1 MAKYKVEV
9 GGFVSV
15 CRHRTFTIYAADET
29 EAEEKAIGRFIDAQQ
44 NNNGN
49 MCEEG
54 TVNSIEET
62 F

>member
-15 CRHRTFTIYAADET
+15 YRHRTFTIYAADET
-29 EAEEKAIGRFIDAQQ
+29 EAEEKAIDRFIYAQ
-44 NNNGN
+44 NINCN
-49 MCEEG
+49 MCDEG
-54 TVNSIEET
+54 TINSIEEI